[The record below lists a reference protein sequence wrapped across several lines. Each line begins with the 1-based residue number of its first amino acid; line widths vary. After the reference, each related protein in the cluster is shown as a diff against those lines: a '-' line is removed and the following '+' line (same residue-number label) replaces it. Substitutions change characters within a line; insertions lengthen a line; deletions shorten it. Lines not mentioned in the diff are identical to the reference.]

1 MNKDGLFMERLG
13 MSLLSSHHYP
23 TFIHSTVS
31 RNLKSAVEQI
41 SRNIA
46 QGRLDSLPPYAPAP
60 FPVPGEERITIFD
73 WMALTCYPE
82 EFARQQHRAALL
94 KQEED
99 FRRQAAGQGS
109 GTDEKGDI
117 GHMKYD

>member
-1 MNKDGLFMERLG
+1 MGRLG
-13 MSLLSSHHYP
+13 RSLLTSQHCP
-23 TFIHSTVS
+23 AFIHSIVS
-31 RNLKSAVEQI
+31 SNLKSAVEQI
-41 SRNIA
+41 NRNIV

-60 FPVPGEERITIFD
+60 FPVPAEERITIFD

-94 KQEED
+94 KQEEE

-109 GTDEKGDI
+109 GTDEKGEI